1 MMVTFVSQC
10 QKNALKKTR
19 QVLDAFADRIGDNT
33 WQTLITKDGLDAVRK
48 LLKKTASKSTAV
60 SCHWI
65 RSRSRS
71 ELVWV
76 VGRRSAFDNEGRV
89 PVNLTEVDQ
98 SVTESSWLHIE
109 AASVLA
115 GIAGLFHDIGKA
127 NLLFQNKL
135 EKEYSGKRFE
145 PFRHEWVSLKLF
157 QAFVGSLS
165 DKAWLALLARI
176 NSNAEHDVL
185 RHLPTTFNQSTK
197 ADWGKLPPVAKVV
210 AWLIVS
216 HHRLPVASDDNKPSL
231 KNITQWH
238 DVVDSEWN
246 SKRHFNEF
254 EQQSLKDNWVF
265 PGGTPMASV
274 CWQLKARALA
284 KRAQNCVHLL
294 QEDWLYQPFTAHI
307 SRLGLMLA
315 DHYYSALPP
324 SKSEERWQDP
334 NYACYANTDG
344 HRQKKQKLDEHNI
357 AVASHA
363 ARIIQVLPTLRAELP
378 EIESR
383 DAHKALTKTVTAEFK
398 ERFGWQDKAAALA
411 FSLSEPCQS
420 RGFFGINMASTGGG
434 KTLANAKIM
443 YALAG
448 KKQCRLSIALG
459 LRTLT
464 LQTGDALKKE
474 LKLSL
479 DEIGVLIGSQ
489 PVKQL
494 HELRR
499 EETEA
504 STNRYVERG
513 SDSATPLLPENV
525 TMTFPSEGD
534 CGSLS
539 KWVKHDAS
547 LTRLLQAP
555 VLVSTIDYL
564 IPATEGVRGG
574 RQIAPMLRLL
584 SSDLVL
590 DEPDDFSIEDLPAL
604 CRLVN
609 WAGMLG
615 SRVLLSTASMPP
627 SLAYAL
633 FDAYRDGR
641 KQFERATQGEQ
652 QERGIYCAWFD
663 ETGKPD
669 SDIVPSLEAFKKAH
683 LQFVGSRVKALQK
696 RNKTVVKGRFLNL
709 PQGEALS
716 SLEAASMVAEV
727 VHRAVHQLHDD
738 HHVIH
743 SSGKKVS
750 IGLVRMAN
758 INPLVAVAKR
768 ISQMAAKAD
777 YRIYLCIYHS
787 QFPLIIRSHT
797 EQILDRALSRK
808 DEQAWWN
815 DSGIEQ
821 RILEHEEKNHIFLVL
836 ATPVAEV
843 GRDHDYDWAIAE
855 PSSIRSLI
863 QLAGRV
869 QRHRQQEPETEN
881 FCLLTTNYRGLKHQ
895 NPAFTRPGFEG
906 GRLRLA
912 THDVSS
918 LLLQEEYASISAIP
932 RIEEP
937 KKGIIN
943 RDKKFTSLAGLEH
956 IALQLR
962 LFGNQNEEHY
972 ASIWWQHAVNWCGE
986 MQALQ
991 PFRKSQANE
1000 TFCLKNNERRGK
1012 LQWQEKDTTSWPNE
1026 LSVTDKIEWD
1036 KETLE
1041 PGSGMEFWLKP
1052 DMRYLLS
1059 EIIAKLDL
1067 KEDNAWPIWTEIQLR
1082 MPAKDR
1088 LHGWLYSEQFGV
1100 YENV

>member
-1 MMVTFVSQC
+1 M
-10 QKNALKKTR
+10 
-19 QVLDAFADRIGDNT
+19 
-33 WQTLITKDGLDAVRK
+33 
-48 LLKKTASKSTAV
+48 
-60 SCHWI
+60 
-65 RSRSRS
+65 
-71 ELVWV
+71 
-76 VGRRSAFDNEGRV
+76 
-89 PVNLTEVDQ
+89 NLTEVDQ
-98 SVTESSWLHIE
+98 SVAENSWLYIE

-115 GIAGLFHDIGKA
+115 GIAGLFHDTGKA

-135 EKEYSGKRFE
+135 EKDCSGKRFE

-157 QAFVGSLS
+157 QAFVDGLT
-165 DKAWLALLARI
+165 DEGWLGKLAHI
-176 NSNAEHDVL
+176 NSDAERDVL
-185 RHLPTTFNQSTK
+185 KNLPVTFEQSTK
-197 ADWGKLPPVAKVV
+197 ADWGQLPPVAKVV

-238 DVVDSEWN
+238 AAVDSDWN
-246 SKRHFNEF
+246 SKRHFDEF
-254 EQQSLKDNWVF
+254 EEQSLKDNWVF
-265 PGGTPMASV
+265 PGGTPMTSV

-294 QEDWLYQPFTAHI
+294 QEEWLYQPFTAHI

-324 SKSEERWQDP
+324 SKSEEKLQDP
-334 NYACYANTDG
+334 NYTCYANTDG

-357 AVASHA
+357 AVATHA

-383 DAHKALTKTVTAEFK
+383 EAHKALTKTVSSEFK
-398 ERFGWQDKAAALA
+398 QRFGWQDKAAALA

-464 LQTGDALKKE
+464 LQTGEVLKKE
-474 LKLSL
+474 LKLSP

-499 EETEA
+499 EEAEA
-504 STNRYVERG
+504 STNRYAQRG

-525 TMTFPSEGD
+525 TMSFPPEGD
-534 CGSLS
+534 CGDLS

-547 LTRLLQAP
+547 VTRLLQAP

-590 DEPDDFSIEDLPAL
+590 DEPDDFGIEDLPAL

-641 KQFERATQGEQ
+641 RHFERATQGTQ
-652 QERGIYCAWFD
+652 QERSICCAWFD
-663 ETGKPD
+663 ETGKPV
-669 SDIVPSLEAFKKAH
+669 SDNVPTLDAFKKAH
-683 LQFVGSRVKALQK
+683 LQFVEGRVKALQK
-696 RNKTVVKGRFLNL
+696 RNNTLAKGRLLDL
-709 PQGEALS
+709 PLGA
-716 SLEAASMVAEV
+716 SLEAAALMAEV
-727 VHRAVHQLHDD
+727 IHNAAHQLHDD
-738 HHVIH
+738 HHVTH
-743 SSGKKVS
+743 STGKKVS

-758 INPLVAVAKR
+758 INPLAAVAKR
-768 ISQMAAKAD
+768 ISQMDAKTG
-777 YRIYLCIYHS
+777 YCIYLCIYHS
-787 QFPLIIRSHT
+787 QFPLIVRSHT
-797 EQILDRALSRK
+797 EQFLDRALARK
-808 DEQAWWN
+808 NEQAWWN

-821 RILEHEEKNHIFLVL
+821 HIREHKEKNHIFLVL

-855 PSSIRSLI
+855 PSSMRSLI

-869 QRHRQQEPETEN
+869 QRHRQQEPQKEN

-918 LLLQEEYASISAIP
+918 LLTEKEYSSISAIP
-932 RIEEP
+932 RIEQP
-937 KKGIIN
+937 KSGGFKDG
-943 RDKKFTSLAGLEH
+943 KFTSLVGLEH

-1000 TFCLKNNERRGK
+1000 TFCLYHNRRRGK

-1036 KETLE
+1036 KETLKL
-1041 PGSGMEFWLKP
+1041 GSGMEFWLKP
-1052 DMRYLLS
+1052 DMRHLLS
-1059 EIIAKLDL
+1059 EISTKLDL
-1067 KEDNAWPIWTEIQLR
+1067 KEDNAWAIWTEIQLR
-1082 MPAKDR
+1082 KPAKDR
-1088 LHGWLYSEQFGV
+1088 LHGWLFSERFGV